1 MKITD
6 KVALSILSC
15 LLGLFLIVGSVCG
28 ILSVTVCNSD
38 FMLKV
43 FNSRV
48 DYSSIQAEYCEEQE
62 YLAIPAGVGEGVLSS
77 VVQQPEFESIINL
90 MVEKAYADDGVSLV
104 TEFDSL
110 CLTERFY
117 QAMYQYFSVEKGY
130 DITEEMSN
138 DMYYVAGIAN
148 DNCFALVKVLPDNL
162 LDQFGNLATELSRYF
177 KIAVIVS
184 LAVVIALITL
194 LSITKKW
201 RSHCVLCIGMALL
214 MDGIM
219 LIPIPFYVLMSGK
232 YKYLNIEVEAFY
244 NTAVGLIEKTMVFFL
259 VVGIVLIIAALV
271 IAFFFFFLPIIRE
284 KRNTKT
290 EA

>member
-48 DYSSIQAEYCEEQE
+48 DYSSIYAEYCEEQE

-148 DNCFALVKVLPDNL
+148 DNCFDLVRYVL
-162 LDQFGNLATELSRYF
+162 LASR
-177 KIAVIVS
+177 V
-184 LAVVIALITL
+184 
-194 LSITKKW
+194 
-201 RSHCVLCIGMALL
+201 ALL
-214 MDGIM
+214 G
-219 LIPIPFYVLMSGK
+219 PS
-232 YKYLNIEVEAFY
+232 
-244 NTAVGLIEKTMVFFL
+244 VFPFL
-259 VVGIVLIIAALV
+259 VVELLSCCLLSSDLFVTHLG
-271 IAFFFFFLPIIRE
+271 LPSKE
-284 KRNTKT
+284 YQNTHPWLYQSPLG
-290 EA
+290 

>member
-48 DYSSIQAEYCEEQE
+48 DYSSIYAEYCEEQE

-90 MVEKAYADDGVSLV
+90 M
-104 TEFDSL
+104 
-110 CLTERFY
+110 
-117 QAMYQYFSVEKGY
+117 VEKGY

-271 IAFFFFFLPIIRE
+271 IAFLLLILPIIRE